1 MAVRRTPRDV
11 AVRLAVARL
20 AAAALLVASTTCIVP
35 DSHLRV
41 RGEATNP
48 GPVRLVQ
55 AVPITEQSNDACHD
69 ALVDLPGCPLVPE
82 TLPFGVIDPTSPL
95 CVCPDR
101 DGNALSYFDIYVEDP
116 DTDDDGR
123 PKDAIL
129 GALLLDLPAATADPS
144 QSVAYGN
151 LLPANVPAAN
161 VNLGFNSYADAI
173 ERPEP
178 LVRRWTLGADTGVDL
193 CNDNAA
199 AQNGKLEPGLHSL
212 RIIVTDRP
220 WYRRFERDDDG
231 EIALDEK
238 KQPLRV
244 PVEEASI
251 GVPDLPDGATYAIA
265 DYVFRCDDGMDPE
278 ANCNCVGVED
288 S

>member
-1 MAVRRTPRDV
+1 MAPPSPSR
-11 AVRLAVARL
+11 
-20 AAAALLVASTTCIVP
+20 AAALRPCSAWLVAATAWVLTAACIVP

-41 RGEATNP
+41 QGEATNP

-82 TLPFGVIDPTSPL
+82 TLPFGSIDPATPL
-95 CVCPDR
+95 CVCQDR

-116 DTDDDGR
+116 DTDDEGR

-129 GALLLDLPAATADPS
+129 GALLLDMPAATADPRDS
-144 QSVAYGN
+144 LAYGN

-178 LVRRWTLGADTGVDL
+178 LVRRWTLGAETGVDL

-220 WYRRFERDDDG
+220 WYREFERDDDG
-231 EIALDEK
+231 EILLDDDER
-238 KQPLRV
+238 PLRV

-251 GVPDLPDGATYAIA
+251 GVPDLPGGATYAIA
-265 DYVFRCDDGMDPE
+265 DYVFRCGDGQDPE
-278 ANCNCVGVED
+278 ANCNCLEGGG
-288 S
+288 